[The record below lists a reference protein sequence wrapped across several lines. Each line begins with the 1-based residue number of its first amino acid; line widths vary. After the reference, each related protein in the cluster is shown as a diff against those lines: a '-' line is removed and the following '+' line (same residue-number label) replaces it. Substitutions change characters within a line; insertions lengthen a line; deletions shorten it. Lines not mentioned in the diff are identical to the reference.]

1 MYEMFVTCILM
12 SALGMVAYCIK
23 ASSQKGSEMT
33 VYISGNKICHD
44 HRLQKT
50 MNKTYLRTLQKPNV
64 ITHHMGPGG
73 YTRRS
78 PASSS
83 ETLSRASKPTS
94 IGDPITSSAGSRNSM
109 C

>member
-23 ASSQKGSEMT
+23 TSSQGRSEMT
-33 VYISGNKICHD
+33 VHISGNRICHD

-64 ITHHMGPGG
+64 VTHHMGSGG

-78 PASSS
+78 PTSSS
-83 ETLSRASKPTS
+83 ETSSRASKPTS
-94 IGDPITSSAGSRNSM
+94 MGDPITSSAGSRNSM